1 MTDSLWRHRDFMV
14 LWSGKTL
21 SEVGD
26 AVSMLAIPL
35 LAVTVLDASAVEV
48 GVLSATRMV
57 AYLVLSL
64 PAGVWVDRM
73 RKRRVMVVCHLVR
86 AGLVATVAVSAWAG
100 WVTMAQLWTV
110 ALLTSVCTVLYETAH
125 QSFLPS
131 IVTKD
136 QLIDANG
143 KLTTTYSV
151 SRIAGYGVGGALVS
165 ALGVARTVGVD
176 AIAYVVNAVSLLL
189 IRDAEQRPAVARR
202 RDFRR
207 ELGDG
212 LSFVFRHPVM
222 PRLVAAAASFNLFS
236 QMLFALSVLYLVR
249 DLRLSEGMVGV
260 VMGLTTLGG
269 IIGGLASARLARM
282 VGTARIIWIAPL
294 AIGWTVLLVPA
305 AQPGWGSAAYTV
317 GMAGMG
323 VVFAIFNSAAVS
335 YRQRV
340 CPPELLGRMT
350 ASVRFVIFG
359 VMPVGALAGGLLGS
373 WLGVRPTLWIAAV
386 GVWASG
392 LLLYFSPLRRWRD
405 LPDEADEPAGGQPTT
420 SFPAPR
426 ERAPVDPAGTAIGG
440 VRGA

>member
-1 MTDSLWRHRDFMV
+1 MTSSLWRHRDFMV

-57 AYLVLSL
+57 AYLFLSL

-73 RKRRVMVVCHLVR
+73 RKRRVMVVCHFVR

-100 WVTMAQLWTV
+100 WVTMTQLWIV
-110 ALLTSVCTVLYETAH
+110 ALLSSVCTVLYETAH

-131 IVTKD
+131 IVSRD

-165 ALGVARTVGVD
+165 ALGAARTVGVD
-176 AIAYVVNAVSLLL
+176 ALAYVLNAVSLLL

-236 QMLFALSVLYLVR
+236 QMLFALAVLYLVR

-269 IIGGLASARLARM
+269 IVGGLASARLARM

-305 AQPGWGSAAYTV
+305 AQSSWGPAAYTV

-323 VVFAIFNSAAVS
+323 VVFAIFNSASVS
-335 YRQRV
+335 YRQMV

-350 ASVRFVIFG
+350 ASVRFVLFG

-405 LPDEADEPAGGQPTT
+405 LPDEADAPADGQPTT
-420 SFPAPR
+420 SFPAPHGR
-426 ERAPVDPAGTAIGG
+426 SPVDPAGKAIGG

>member
-1 MTDSLWRHRDFMV
+1 MTDSLWRHRNFLV

-26 AVSMLAIPL
+26 AVSMLVIPL

-57 AYLVLSL
+57 AYLFLSL

-86 AGLVATVAVSAWAG
+86 AGLVATVAVGAWAG
-100 WVTMAQLWTV
+100 WVTMMQLWTV
-110 ALLTSVCTVLYETAH
+110 ALLSSVCTVLYETAH

-136 QLIDANG
+136 QLLDANG

-151 SRIAGYGVGGALVS
+151 SRIAGYGVGGAVVS
-165 ALGVARTVGVD
+165 ALGVARAAGVD
-176 AIAYVVNAVSLLL
+176 ALAYVVNAASLLL
-189 IRDAEQRPAVARR
+189 IRDTEERPTVARR

-236 QMLFALSVLYLVR
+236 QMLFALAVLYLVR

-260 VMGLTTLGG
+260 VMGLTTVGG
-269 IIGGLASARLARM
+269 IVGGLASARLARV

-294 AIGWTVLLVPA
+294 GIGWTVLLVPA
-305 AQPGWGSAAYTV
+305 AQSGWGPAAYTV

-323 VVFAIFNSAAVS
+323 VVFAIFNSASVS

-405 LPDEADEPAGGQPTT
+405 LPDEADAPAGGQPETR
-420 SFPAPR
+420 FPAPR
-426 ERAPVDPAGTAIGG
+426 ERSPVDPAGKAIGG
-440 VRGA
+440 VRRA

>member
-1 MTDSLWRHRDFMV
+1 MSVGLWRHRDFMV
-14 LWSGKTL
+14 LWSGRTL

-26 AVSMLAIPL
+26 AVSLLAIPL

-57 AYLVLSL
+57 AYLFLSL

-73 RKRRVMVVCHLVR
+73 RKRRVMVVCHLAR

-100 WVTMAQLWTV
+100 WVTMAHLWTV
-110 ALLTSVCTVLYETAH
+110 ALLSSVCTVLYETAH
-125 QSFLPS
+125 QSFLPT
-131 IVTKD
+131 IVRKD
-136 QLIDANG
+136 QLLDANG
-143 KLTTTYSV
+143 KLATTSSV
-151 SRIAGYGVGGALVS
+151 SQITGYGVGGALVS
-165 ALGVARTVGVD
+165 ALGVARTAGID
-176 AIAYVVNAVSLLL
+176 AVAYVVNAVSLLL
-189 IRDAEQRPAVARR
+189 IRDAKEPPRVARR

-222 PRLVAAAASFNLFS
+222 PRLVAASASFNLFS
-236 QMLFALSVLYLVR
+236 QMIFALAILYLVR

-260 VMGLTTLGG
+260 VLGLTTLGG
-269 IIGGLASARLARM
+269 IVGGLASARLARV
-282 VGTARIIWIAPL
+282 VGTSRIIWIAPL
-294 AIGWTVLLVPA
+294 GIGWTVLLVPA
-305 AQPGWGSAAYTV
+305 AQPGWGPAAYTV

-323 VVFAIFNSAAVS
+323 AVFAIYNSAAVS

-373 WLGVRPTLWIAAV
+373 WLGVRPTLWIAAA

-392 LLLYFSPLRRWRD
+392 LLLYFSPLRQWRD
-405 LPDEADEPAGGQPTT
+405 LPDEADAPAGGQPTT
-420 SFPAPR
+420 SFPAPHGR
-426 ERAPVDPAGTAIGG
+426 SPVDPAGTAIGG
-440 VRGA
+440 VRGG

>member
-1 MTDSLWRHRDFMV
+1 MSNGLWRHRNFMV
-14 LWSGKTL
+14 LWSGRTL

-26 AVSMLAIPL
+26 AVSLLAIPL

-57 AYLVLSL
+57 AYLFLSL

-86 AGLVATVAVSAWAG
+86 AGLVATVAVGAWAG
-100 WVTMAQLWTV
+100 WVTMAHLWTV
-110 ALLTSVCTVLYETAH
+110 ALLASVCTVLYETAH

-136 QLIDANG
+136 QLLDANG

-151 SRIAGYGVGGALVS
+151 SQIAGYGVGGVLVS

-176 AIAYVVNAVSLLL
+176 ALAYVVNAMALLL
-189 IRDAEQRPAVARR
+189 IRGADESPTVARR

-222 PRLVAAAASFNLFS
+222 PRLVAASASFNLFS
-236 QMLFALSVLYLVR
+236 QMIFALAVLYLVR
-249 DLRLSEGMVGV
+249 DLRLSESMVGV
-260 VMGLTTLGG
+260 VLGLTTLGG
-269 IIGGLASARLARM
+269 IVGGLTSARLARL
-282 VGTARIIWIAPL
+282 VGTSRIIWIAPL
-294 AIGWTVLLVPA
+294 GIGWTVLLVPA
-305 AQPGWGSAAYTV
+305 AQPGWGPAAYTL

-323 VVFAIFNSAAVS
+323 MVFAIYNSAAVS

-340 CPPELLGRMT
+340 CPPDLLGRMT

-359 VMPVGALAGGLLGS
+359 VMPVGALAGGLLGN

-392 LLLYFSPLRRWRD
+392 LLLYFSPLRRRRD